1 MTMSELLDDI
11 GQLLQASE
19 PGSAARTGADDS
31 ALQSG
36 RPAGATQAHLV
47 LMADHAGRALWTEQ
61 SPDEGTPAEAGE
73 TPGGEVSE
81 LCAAL
86 AERLRQRK
94 TCRFSCRYAGKQ
106 AVGVGLRL
114 GRGAESLLV
123 GAVFDRLSDQHV
135 QEEMDAARL
144 LVSAL
149 AGALQLSRQ
158 RIAHLSCRVEHLRNE
173 QQALRTSH
181 AEALTAAISEREQ
194 RVKEQ
199 EEHVRQLRAVMM
211 MAADGIVTADEQG
224 RIESFNEHACSI
236 FGYSAEE
243 AIGRPVTILIP
254 PEQREQHRRAL
265 KRWARKGDD
274 QPATFRREVIA
285 QRKDGSR
292 FPLDLAVSRVNFG
305 PRRIFTAIM
314 RDISQRKK
322 AEEELRRL
330 HVQNELIL
338 NSAGEGICGLS
349 RQGKIIFANPAAA
362 RMLGWSVEEL
372 VGRPLHQTAHHS
384 HPDGRPLAEE
394 DCPVCAP
401 LAGRPSKPLAEYF
414 FWRKDGTSF
423 PVEYTCT
430 PIGRGEELS
439 GAVLT
444 FRDITERRAL
454 EAQLHQAQKLESIGQ
469 LAAGIAHEI
478 NTPTQYI
485 GDNAHFLQESFEGL
499 ARVIEQC
506 RRLGEALKSGSQ
518 LGEAAEAVLD
528 AMEEADAEFLL
539 EEIPAAIRQSLEGV
553 ERVSK
558 IVRSM
563 KEFSHP
569 GGEEKQAVDLNRA
582 IESTLTISRNE
593 WKYVADTETHLQ
605 PNLPLVMCLP
615 GEINQVILNLVVNA
629 AHAIGER
636 VGDSGQKGKIT
647 VTTCGRD
654 GWVEIRI
661 SDTGTGIP
669 EAIRSKVF
677 DPFFTTK
684 PVGRG
689 TGQGL
694 AIAHSVIVEKHG
706 GTITFET
713 KEGHGTTFIIRL
725 PVEPPEAP

>member
-243 AIGRPVTILIP
+243 AIGRPVTM
-254 PEQREQHRRAL
+254 
-265 KRWARKGDD
+265 
-274 QPATFRREVIA
+274 
-285 QRKDGSR
+285 
-292 FPLDLAVSRVNFG
+292 AVSRVNFG

-518 LGEAAEAVLD
+518 LREAAEAVLD
-528 AMEEADAEFLL
+528 AMKEADAEFLL